1 MPWPWN
7 IQLFIRSL
15 LFNNS
20 ALHPHTDSRRA
31 GLFAKPSGL
40 RHGKKPWK
48 GVGEKDDGRPG
59 CAEAGKRQTLSM
71 WRESMEKGYVQVYT
85 GDGKGKT
92 TAALGL
98 ALRAAGA
105 GLSVYIAQ
113 FLKKGDYSELKA
125 LERFSDQITIE
136 QFGAGGYIVG
146 DPKPEDLAAGQ
157 KALTAIRAALKSG
170 AYDIVIMEE
179 AGVAEKFNIISADD
193 ILEIIAARPENVE
206 LVITGRGV
214 SAKVMDAAD
223 LVTEMKEIRHYYQ
236 KGVLARPGIEN

>member
-1 MPWPWN
+1 
-7 IQLFIRSL
+7 
-15 LFNNS
+15 
-20 ALHPHTDSRRA
+20 
-31 GLFAKPSGL
+31 
-40 RHGKKPWK
+40 
-48 GVGEKDDGRPG
+48 
-59 CAEAGKRQTLSM
+59 
-71 WRESMEKGYVQVYT
+71 MEKGYVQVYT

-98 ALRAAGA
+98 SLRAAGA

-146 DPKPEDLAAGQ
+146 EPKPEDLAAAQ
-157 KALTAIRAALKSG
+157 KALTAIRTALKSG

-193 ILEIIAARPENVE
+193 ILDIIAAKPENVE

-223 LVTEMKEIRHYYQ
+223 LVTEMREIRHYYR
-236 KGVLARPGIEN
+236 KGVLARPGIES